1 MESKIKI
8 ISKYSDYELEK
19 YFNEEELN
27 RLHKLKLYLDD
38 RYYNT
43 GDNLYFTDYQYDLLK
58 DTIQRRD
65 PLYIPPIGAKIR
77 ANDNKVDLPFWLG
90 SMDKLKPED
99 VLELKRWLT
108 KNDSKEYI
116 IESKLDGIS
125 CLLISKN
132 GKIKLYTRGN
142 GIIGSDISYLAQY
155 FKNIPKKFDE
165 DIAVRGELIMRKDI
179 FKTKYSDEF
188 ATARNMIAGRIGGK
202 TIRTGLKD
210 IEFVAYEIVDNG
222 ILMKPEE
229 QLLKLSDIGFEIIQ
243 YSIINN
249 LTIENL
255 IEEFMN
261 FKNNTLFDIDGIIVQ
276 SNLPYRR
283 NKSGNPTYAFAF
295 KVRLDTNLVDAEVE
309 EVEWNISKWGLLKPK
324 IRIKPVFLNGV
335 TITYTSGFNARYI
348 ENNEIGPKSIIKLT
362 RSGDVIPFIVEIV
375 KKTKAQMPS
384 IPYKW
389 NETRVDIYTEENKN
403 IICIKIISSIF
414 ASLNIKH
421 VSEATVSKLYN
432 HGLDNIIK
440 IVEANQ
446 EDFEDIEGFGKRLA
460 ERTYNNIHEGLQNIT
475 IATLLGSSGIFGRG
489 IGNKKIDILLESIPN
504 ILELYSKVSKDD
516 LFKRINDINGFSDK
530 TTNNIINNLQ
540 WAIKFVEKMKPFIS
554 FKITKKTLQ
563 DLKELKVVFSG
574 FRDKKLEEEITK
586 RGGKVLT
593 SVSKNITCVVTVD
606 LNKISSKIQKAI
618 DLNIN
623 IYQKENFLKMFNL

>member
-1 MESKIKI
+1 MS
-8 ISKYSDYELEK
+8 
-19 YFNEEELN
+19 NLN
-27 RLHKLKLYLDD
+27 
-38 RYYNT
+38 
-43 GDNLYFTDYQYDLLK
+43 
-58 DTIQRRD
+58 
-65 PLYIPPIGAKIR
+65 
-77 ANDNKVDLPFWLG
+77 
-90 SMDKLKPED
+90 
-99 VLELKRWLT
+99 
-108 KNDSKEYI
+108 
-116 IESKLDGIS
+116 
-125 CLLISKN
+125 
-132 GKIKLYTRGN
+132 
-142 GIIGSDISYLAQY
+142 
-155 FKNIPKKFDE
+155 FK
-165 DIAVRGELIMRKDI
+165 
-179 FKTKYSDEF
+179 
-188 ATARNMIAGRIGGK
+188 
-202 TIRTGLKD
+202 
-210 IEFVAYEIVDNG
+210 
-222 ILMKPEE
+222 
-229 QLLKLSDIGFEIIQ
+229 
-243 YSIINN
+243 NN